1 MKELAGNV
9 SQRTDILNCVLKGRE
24 MHFRDLEYYI
34 VGHLVVVV
42 VGGGRGDAQRS
53 KRLHSRGCSF
63 TCKIDLKLILIIED
77 TEKEKKNPK

>member
-9 SQRTDILNCVLKGRE
+9 SRRTDILNRVLKGRE

-42 VGGGRGDAQRS
+42 VGGGRG
-53 KRLHSRGCSF
+53 RGVLSDQKDC
-63 TCKIDLKLILIIED
+63 IQGVAILLAKL
-77 TEKEKKNPK
+77 T